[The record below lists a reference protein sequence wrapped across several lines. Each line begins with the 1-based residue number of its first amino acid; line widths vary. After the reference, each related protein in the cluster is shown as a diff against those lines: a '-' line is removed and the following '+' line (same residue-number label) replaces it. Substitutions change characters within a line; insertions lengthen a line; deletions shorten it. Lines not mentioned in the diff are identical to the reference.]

1 MIPKALSKPRSKPPN
16 PVPRIDLSLNRS
28 PNTPVH
34 FEGTMIIVSFLTFS
48 FCSIVEADSGSWGA
62 WSPWSACTS
71 TCGGG
76 TRNRYRFCDSPPPRY
91 GAKFCEGSSLETMRC
106 GPDNEW
112 DCAPEGVSADL
123 PLPLPPPAEGRRVAA
138 GAAQGTAVN
147 SGCRCGCVVHLGTTK
162 PGTLLASSSKS
173 CPGRSF
179 WLVQVS
185 AAN

>member
-1 MIPKALSKPRSKPPN
+1 
-16 PVPRIDLSLNRS
+16 
-28 PNTPVH
+28 
-34 FEGTMIIVSFLTFS
+34 
-48 FCSIVEADSGSWGA
+48 ADSGSWGA

-123 PLPLPPPAEGRRVAA
+123 PLGVPAPVPARPAPGRPEP
-138 GAAQGTAVN
+138 AQ
-147 SGCRCGCVVHLGTTK
+147 GCRCGCVVHLGTTK
-162 PGTLLASSSKS
+162 PATLLASSSKS

-179 WLVQVS
+179 WLV
-185 AAN
+185 